1 MMSVSFFTPAEIT
14 DLWATWAESLID
26 TCAVSAIADVATPKQ
41 GTARAWPSVTQTV
54 PCVQLSQAA
63 AIAAGVFP
71 DETSGATQNVILVSR
86 AITIKAGDRITVNA
100 NGITWSVEGDPKLPG
115 TYDPGIYLQCVKVP
129 L

>member
-1 MMSVSFFTPAEIT
+1 MSVAFFTPAEIT
-14 DLWATWAESLID
+14 DLWATWATGLTD
-26 TCAVSAIADVATPKQ
+26 TCVVSAITGVATPKQ

-63 AIAAGVFP
+63 AIALGLYV
-71 DETSGATQNVILVSR
+71 DEISGATQNVILVSR
-86 AITIKAGDRITVNA
+86 AITINAGYRIVVNA

-115 TYDPGIYLQCVKVP
+115 TYDPGVYLQCVKVP

>member
-1 MMSVSFFTPAEIT
+1 MSVAFFTPADIT
-14 DLWATWAESLID
+14 DLWATWDEALTDS
-26 TCAVSAIADVATPKQ
+26 CAVSAIASTTTLKQ

-63 AIAAGVFP
+63 AIALGLYV
-71 DETSGATQNVILVSR
+71 DEISGATQNVILVSR
-86 AITIKAGDRITVNA
+86 AITINAGYRIVVNA

-115 TYDPGIYLQCVKVP
+115 TYDPGVYLQCVKVP